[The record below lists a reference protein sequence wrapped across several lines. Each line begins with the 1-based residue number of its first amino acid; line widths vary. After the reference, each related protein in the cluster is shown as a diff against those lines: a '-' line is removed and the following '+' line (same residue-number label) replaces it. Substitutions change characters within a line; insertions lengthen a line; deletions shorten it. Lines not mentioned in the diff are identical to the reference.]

1 MEILLHQIL
10 DRAALAAPSRPALKW
25 GAATLDYGALADSS
39 SRIAGGLLSL
49 GVDRHDRVAVFLPNR
64 LETVEIAI
72 ACSRAGAIFVPI
84 NSRLKPRQVQHILR
98 DSGARVLVAAGAAVE
113 TAWEA
118 AQESEALRHF
128 IIADDLPRRAD
139 DSTVHAR
146 IHVST
151 LSELRNS
158 APCDN
163 PALCIDKDAA
173 AVLYTSGST
182 GLPKGVVLSH
192 HNLVSGARCVAEYLR
207 NDADDRILAALPL
220 SFDYGLNQVT
230 SALHVGACAVLTN
243 FSLPTPLLQEI
254 VAERITGL
262 AGVPTMWAHL
272 AAVEWPAEAA
282 QSLRY
287 LTNSGGAFLQPTIAA
302 LRRQLPNTQVFCM
315 YGLTEAFRST
325 YLDPAELERR
335 PGSIGKAIPNQE
347 ILVVRPDGS
356 RCPPGE
362 IGELVHRGS
371 LVALGYWND
380 PERTALRFRPPP
392 AFVDRAPRTEL
403 AVWSG
408 DLVKQD
414 AAGFLYFV
422 GRNDQL
428 IKTSGHRVSPTEIEQ
443 VVAEVRGVAETAVIG
458 LPDELLGQ
466 RIVIAVV
473 AAPTDRAAL
482 VESIRKH
489 CRQQLP
495 AYMVP
500 SEIHI
505 VDAIP
510 RNPNGKPDRTELA
523 NLLPTALESV
533 AQTAPPE

>member
-1 MEILLHQIL
+1 MQTLLHQIL
-10 DRAALAAPSRPALKW
+10 DRSALAATDRPALKW
-25 GAATLDYGALADSS
+25 GSTVLDYGALADSS
-39 SRIAGGLLSL
+39 CRIAGGLHSL
-49 GVDRHDRVAVFLPNR
+49 GIARHDRVAVFLPNR
-64 LETVEIAI
+64 LESVEIAL
-72 ACSRAGAIFVPI
+72 ACSRLGAIFVPI

-98 DSGARVLVAAGAAVE
+98 DSAARVLFTAGAAVE
-113 TAWEA
+113 LAWEA
-118 AQESEALRHF
+118 ARTSEALRHF
-128 IIADDLPRRAD
+128 IVADNLPQKAE
-139 DSTVHAR
+139 DSTSAAR
-146 IHVST
+146 LHVMT
-151 LSELRNS
+151 MEELRTGAACAS
-158 APCDN
+158 SGR
-163 PALCIDKDAA
+163 CIDKDAA
-173 AVLYTSGST
+173 AILYTSGST

-192 HNLVSGARCVAEYLR
+192 HNLVSGAQCVSEYLR

-220 SFDYGLNQVT
+220 SFDYGLNQVIST
-230 SALHVGACAVLTN
+230 LYVGACAVLTN
-243 FSLPTPLLQEI
+243 FSLPTPLLNEI

-272 AAVEWPAEAA
+272 AAMEWPAEAA
-282 QSLRY
+282 QTLRY
-287 LTNSGGAFLQPTIAA
+287 LTNSGGTFPLPTIAA
-302 LRRQLPNTQVFCM
+302 LRRQLPRTGIFCM

-325 YLDPAELERR
+325 YLDPAELDRR
-335 PGSIGKAIPNQE
+335 AGSMGKAIPNQE

-356 RCPPGE
+356 RCQPGE

-380 PERTALRFRPPP
+380 PERTSLRFRPPP

-414 AAGFLYFV
+414 EDGFLYFI

-443 VVAEVRGVAETAVIG
+443 VVAEVPGVIENAVIG
-458 LPDELLGQ
+458 LPDDLLGQ

-473 AAPTDRAAL
+473 AAPTDRSAL

-500 SEIHI
+500 AEIHI

-510 RNPNGKPDRTELA
+510 RNPNGKPDRAELA
-523 NLLPTALESV
+523 NQLPTALESG
-533 AQTAPPE
+533 AQNDR